1 MSFFFKDDDTE
12 DPSNYGDDSFTEAK
26 VEQSGLLEDL
36 KALGPDIGKDAMT
49 LIEKVMSK
57 GKPYDDKTFLVGPC
71 SSTFDEVLR
80 VGVS

>member
-1 MSFFFKDDDTE
+1 MSFFSRDDDAE

-49 LIEKVMSK
+49 LIEKVMTK
-57 GKPYDDKTFLVGPC
+57 GQPYDDRTFLVGPYP
-71 SSTFDEVLR
+71 SSLYC
-80 VGVS
+80 